1 VDTKQR
7 STTAKDPSSE
17 GMLPRTHRGV
27 PNREEKDAEI
37 HKKHGEI
44 QKKMK
49 KTLDTG
55 RPH

>member
-17 GMLPRTHRGV
+17 GMLLRTLRGV
-27 PNREEKDAEI
+27 PDRDEKDAEI
-37 HKKHGEI
+37 HKKDEEI

-55 RPH
+55 RPR